1 MSACVDL
8 DSKPWAPATEM
19 EEVAVALAEK
29 VFAERQCFGD
39 KSRPAVEYIGYT
51 SSHLPKKVLANRA
64 IFAARIAFSSLV
76 IRCLLR

>member
-1 MSACVDL
+1 MSACGAL
-8 DSKPWAPATEM
+8 DSKPRAPATEM
-19 EEVAVALAEK
+19 EEVAVLAEK